1 MDYRLMGKTFFLVCF
16 MVLVA
21 YLARAQERVT
31 TLGIQFKP
39 MIPSQFFNT
48 DGEVFDN
55 GEFIAEL
62 TPRFGHNFGMV
73 VRHGITRMWSIETG
87 ISLVQRNFTIN
98 WQVPGLNSEVSSR
111 YRFVSYEIPLQ
122 GLVYVRL
129 GKQLWMNASG
139 GVCLDMYPSYIA
151 TSTSVRRD
159 TMVYDF
165 SQDTFRR
172 RWIQVAILANYGFE
186 WRTRK
191 SGFLYLGASFHRPFQ
206 EIAYTKSTVTINTNP
221 SSVVYELAGSYLTV
235 DLRYF
240 FHEDPQRRKAKGN

>member
-1 MDYRLMGKTFFLVCF
+1 
-16 MVLVA
+16 
-21 YLARAQERVT
+21 
-31 TLGIQFKP
+31 
-39 MIPSQFFNT
+39 
-48 DGEVFDN
+48 
-55 GEFIAEL
+55 
-62 TPRFGHNFGMV
+62 
-73 VRHGITRMWSIETG
+73 
-87 ISLVQRNFTIN
+87 
-98 WQVPGLNSEVSSR
+98 
-111 YRFVSYEIPLQ
+111 PLQ

-139 GVCLDMYPSYIA
+139 GVCLDMYPSDIA